1 MVVGSPFA
9 AASSAVASSI
19 IIALPQLVLEL
30 RLKLMLIVAF
40 TFVNI
45 AFVAVAFMLVIE
57 LKQLK
62 LVLLQVITAASSS
75 IIASFDFTLQVV
87 QPLDLVEQ
95 EQLVKQLLEQVVQM
109 AFLPLL
115 LVLVDV
121 HTHL

>member
-1 MVVGSPFA
+1 MVVGSPFV